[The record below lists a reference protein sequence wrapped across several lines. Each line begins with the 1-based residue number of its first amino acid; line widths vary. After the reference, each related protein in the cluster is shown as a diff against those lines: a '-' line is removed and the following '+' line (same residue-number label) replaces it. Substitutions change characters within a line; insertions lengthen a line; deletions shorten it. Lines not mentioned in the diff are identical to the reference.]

1 MTNFT
6 SLRSAAAAAVLFCTA
21 AASCAP
27 PRTSL
32 AAEPPVPA
40 NCPEILA
47 GEAPAAITPAPPSF
61 DILIIPPDPP
71 RELRGRE
78 VLVRLRID
86 ERGRVELPTVRVEG
100 STDEA
105 YNRKLAR
112 SMARYRFRPARL
124 RGCPVAAETAIRLA
138 L

>member
-1 MTNFT
+1 MTICT
-6 SLRSAAAAAVLFCTA
+6 SLRSAAAAVLVCTV
-21 AASCAP
+21 AASCSP
-27 PRTSL
+27 PRTSV

-40 NCPEILA
+40 NCPEIVA
-47 GEAPAAITPAPPSF
+47 GEGAAGTTPAPPSF
-61 DILIIPPDPP
+61 DLLIIPPDPP

-105 YNRKLAR
+105 YNQKLAR

-124 RGCPVAAETAIRLA
+124 HGCPVAAETGIRLA